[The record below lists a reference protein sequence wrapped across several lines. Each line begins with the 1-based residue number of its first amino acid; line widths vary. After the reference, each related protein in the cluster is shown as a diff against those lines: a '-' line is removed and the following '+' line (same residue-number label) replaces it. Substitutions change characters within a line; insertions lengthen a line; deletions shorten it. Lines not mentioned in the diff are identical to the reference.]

1 MNDALFPALP
11 FSLLSWIAE
20 NRHLLQPPVG
30 NKVIWQNQDFICMVV
45 GGPNSR
51 TDYHVEEGPEFF
63 YQLEGEMVLRIREA
77 SPNHK
82 HTFARDIPIK
92 AGEISLLPPKVPH
105 SPQRA
110 AASIGLVIER
120 KRLAHELDALEW
132 YCPNCGNKIYQEQFA
147 LGNIETQF
155 KAVFERFDADITRR
169 TCNECGC
176 VHEKR
181 LPSVASF

>member
-1 MNDALFPALP
+1 MSDALFPALP

-51 TDYHVEEGPEFF
+51 TDYHVE
-63 YQLEGEMVLRIREA
+63 
-77 SPNHK
+77 
-82 HTFARDIPIK
+82 
-92 AGEISLLPPKVPH
+92 
-105 SPQRA
+105 
-110 AASIGLVIER
+110 R

-155 KAVFERFDADITRR
+155 KAVFERFDADIARR

-181 LPSVASF
+181 LQSVASF